1 MARFHPAL
9 EASFHRLE
17 EKNKW
22 ILSTGKVVEDVL
34 NKLSK
39 SCLVDHPSCSMI
51 LDLDDKTYI
60 KEGLFTQEEI
70 VEMKQKNLIGFVD
83 TLPTDLANYINGF
96 NCDNAK
102 ELRAQLLKVQDWE
115 HIYDSKKYHDFD
127 WVKHTI
133 FSFVRLYES
142 GNLKKI
148 QKETWYN
155 SHVWSLID
163 TIFDDIDTLH
173 VIRGEAANAASTR
186 RKNMDRVIGS
196 KDKIARA
203 FTGYKCDLIVREEKA
218 DHEYADEYGVGETAI
233 HHLNT
238 KTIEEKG
245 IKLPKVMKDMLDKLV
260 TSNQNEYQGLS
271 IFGIQTSGL
280 SITLLAA
287 DKPTPY
293 ITRISKIKDLS
304 VSSDISH
311 FTRSILPLIVL
322 IWQFKQQILKVK
334 KKVSLNQKRNYPKDN
349 SEWLNTCLEYDNVV
363 IMPVTSTSTEYV
375 NKRRKHYA

>member
-1 MARFHPAL
+1 MDFFYFLVARFHPAL

-115 HIYDSKKYHDFD
+115 HNYDSKKYHDFD

-173 VIRGEAANAASTR
+173 VIR
-186 RKNMDRVIGS
+186 
-196 KDKIARA
+196 
-203 FTGYKCDLIVREEKA
+203 
-218 DHEYADEYGVGETAI
+218 
-233 HHLNT
+233 
-238 KTIEEKG
+238 
-245 IKLPKVMKDMLDKLV
+245 
-260 TSNQNEYQGLS
+260 
-271 IFGIQTSGL
+271 
-280 SITLLAA
+280 
-287 DKPTPY
+287 
-293 ITRISKIKDLS
+293 
-304 VSSDISH
+304 
-311 FTRSILPLIVL
+311 
-322 IWQFKQQILKVK
+322 
-334 KKVSLNQKRNYPKDN
+334 
-349 SEWLNTCLEYDNVV
+349 
-363 IMPVTSTSTEYV
+363 
-375 NKRRKHYA
+375 